1 MRPYHVAG
9 VVLSSALL
17 AAPAFAASPKS
28 DVAAQPQ
35 RVSTGIVAPVLADPA
50 GIRIPADV
58 IGQNPGGLAKV
69 VLSLNVDEKGN
80 AQNVRVVK
88 SASPALDYRVVQAV
102 MQSHFQ
108 PATLNKH
115 AIPVDMALTINVQR

>member
-1 MRPYHVAG
+1 MRPYQVAG
-9 VVLSSALL
+9 VLLTSALL

-58 IGQNPGGLAKV
+58 IGQNPGGQSKV

-80 AQNVRVVK
+80 AQNVRVVQ
-88 SASPALDYRVVQAV
+88 SANPVLDYRVVEAV
-102 MQSHFQ
+102 KQSHFQ

-115 AIPVDMALTINVQR
+115 AIPVDMALTVNVQR